1 MPNEQ
6 SHSFSPSALHVIGR
20 NRLLDL
26 LPEETR
32 NRIRSKMQH
41 VRLEH
46 AKVLFEPGQ
55 AITHVTFPLSGVV
68 SVVVELERGGIVEVG
83 TVGNEGMAGLTIFLG
98 SDVTRRKAFMQV
110 PGEGLSLPAEMLREE
125 TAKGG
130 PLDEVL
136 RRYALGYLHQVGQ
149 TAACNRAHDVEQ
161 RLCRWILMCHD
172 KVSSNTLALTQQ
184 FLAEML
190 GVRRASVTVA
200 ASRLQKGGLIRYRR
214 GQIEVLDRPRL
225 ESTACECYASVR
237 ASYEKL
243 LV

>member
-1 MPNEQ
+1 MPNDQ
-6 SHSFSPSALHVIGR
+6 PQSFSPSALHVPGR
-20 NRLLDL
+20 NRLLEL

-32 NRIRSKMQH
+32 ERIRARMRH

-46 AKVLFEPGQ
+46 GKVLFEPGEPV
-55 AITHVTFPLSGVV
+55 THATFPLSGVV
-68 SVVVELERGGIVEVG
+68 SVVVELEKGGVVEVG

-98 SDVTRRKAFMQV
+98 SEMTRRKAFMQV
-110 PGEGLSLPAEMLREE
+110 EGEGLMLPADALREE
-125 TAKGG
+125 TANGG
-130 PLDEVL
+130 PLDDIL

-172 KVSSNTLALTQQ
+172 KISSNTLDLTQQ

-200 ASRLQKGGLIRYRR
+200 ASRLQKAGLIRYRR
-214 GQIEVLDRPRL
+214 GQIEVLDRARL
-225 ESTACECYASVR
+225 ESTACECYRSVR
-237 ASYEKL
+237 TSYEKL
-243 LV
+243 LA